1 MSTELLSHL
10 SLILQDSML
19 ILPEHTMLKA
29 PFNEAGKMISL
40 ERVLKSLL
48 FKECFELPKML
59 SCFHR
64 ASQPKGKEGDAVFLF
79 RVLWSRAGTSEA
91 DCGITAV
98 LRWDHLCHCWL
109 MLSCSQR
116 SHSNNRDPSTSSDN
130 IFQSLLPS
138 PFEFLNIYLRSC
150 CDI

>member
-79 RVLWSRAGTSEA
+79 SAVEQSR
-91 DCGITAV
+91 DF
-98 LRWDHLCHCWL
+98 
-109 MLSCSQR
+109 R
-116 SHSNNRDPSTSSDN
+116 S
-130 IFQSLLPS
+130 
-138 PFEFLNIYLRSC
+138 
-150 CDI
+150 